1 MNESFKDALKNSGMS
16 MYSLAKKS
24 GLPYTTV
31 NRLVNDK
38 LDINDCNS
46 AAVREMSKVLGVT
59 MEQLVDKYDFL
70 TGTEGE
76 YLGVKYK
83 WTRDEDDHQVLLL
96 NDNGC
101 DLLVWKGRLLID
113 VNRID
118 SYMAIVR
125 LMVDEL
131 ILQNESKAL
140 LVEARR
146 KYARTPAI

>member
-1 MNESFKDALKNSGMS
+1 MVHKGFSLHLLKWHHNFQNIWHEHYCKD
-16 MYSLAKKS
+16 YQD
-24 GLPYTTV
+24 
-31 NRLVNDK
+31 NRNDK

-125 LMVDEL
+125 LMVEEL